1 MTRACTGLGPN
12 KLPDVVVS
20 RRWPSASLH
29 GNRSCL
35 SAAAYCSCGQLMAFS
50 SGPRSSSCVSELTA
64 SHSQT
69 TASPSRFLLAD
80 HLFSTAAS
88 LPAFK
93 LPAPFASPTTD
104 AKGKGRA
111 TDANALDGVDAD
123 GAEVED
129 VLFLGSLPK
138 VSKWL
143 RRICDVKG
151 ARRST
156 RAR

>member
-1 MTRACTGLGPN
+1 
-12 KLPDVVVS
+12 
-20 RRWPSASLH
+20 
-29 GNRSCL
+29 
-35 SAAAYCSCGQLMAFS
+35 
-50 SGPRSSSCVSELTA
+50 
-64 SHSQT
+64 
-69 TASPSRFLLAD
+69 
-80 HLFSTAAS
+80 
-88 LPAFK
+88 
-93 LPAPFASPTTD
+93 
-104 AKGKGRA
+104 
-111 TDANALDGVDAD
+111 LDGVDAD